1 MVVYAVLSWCSS
13 SLCLLESLTQPG
25 PSSGVRRRSAMPR
38 AEGVPGSL
46 LAEDSFR
53 PQNTPHR
60 TSLALGAAPRDARAH
75 GSIEEAVRDAR
86 HRPLLAAPGCA
97 FLRCTKF
104 EYIAF

>member
-1 MVVYAVLSWCSS
+1 
-13 SLCLLESLTQPG
+13 
-25 PSSGVRRRSAMPR
+25 MPR
-38 AEGVPGSL
+38 AEGVLASL
-46 LAEDSFR
+46 VAEDER
-53 PQNTPHR
+53 PLKHPAPH

-104 EYIAF
+104 EYIAFYHH